1 MEIRVLE
8 AGEKYI
14 KIEVDGED
22 HTLLHA
28 LQDEALRDENVEY
41 IGYHI
46 PYPLERKGVIIVRV
60 KEGDPIAIL
69 EKAAEKMIKDIDEI
83 SKLFLEAV
91 KRRQ

>member
-8 AGEKYI
+8 SGERYV

-28 LQDEALRDENVEY
+28 LQDEALKDDNVEY

-46 PYPLERKGVIIVRV
+46 PYPLERKGIIIVRV
-60 KEGDPIAIL
+60 KSGDPISVL
-69 EKAAEKMIKDIDEI
+69 KKVAERIIDDIDEI
-83 SKLFLEAV
+83 SKLLLEAV
-91 KRRQ
+91 KRA